1 MNKDQIKKALTEL
14 RANPKKRNFDQSID
28 FIANLKD
35 INIKKTEENVDV
47 FSNDSVEEI
56 IEEENIVEESVPQN
70 LPVNLPTQVHDK
82 LEDKLNKIEEKSNN
96 LPVEIKY

>member
-47 FSNDSVEEI
+47 FVT
-56 IEEENIVEESVPQN
+56 
-70 LPVNLPTQVHDK
+70 LPHSP
-82 LEDKLNKIEEKSNN
+82 NKK
-96 LPVEIKY
+96 IKITI